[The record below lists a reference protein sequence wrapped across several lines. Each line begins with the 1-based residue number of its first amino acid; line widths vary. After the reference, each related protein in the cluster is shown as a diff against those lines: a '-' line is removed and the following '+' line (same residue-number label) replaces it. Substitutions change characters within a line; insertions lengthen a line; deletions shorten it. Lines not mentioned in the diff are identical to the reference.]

1 VGTDDDE
8 TIYRGCVLPANLYYA
23 VDADVWVRL
32 EGDGQVTLGMT
43 DPAQTRCGRMVHI
56 AFKRVGRQI
65 DRGQSVATVE
75 SGKWVGPVP
84 SPITGELLAT
94 NQAAFDRDILVA
106 NRDPYG
112 AGWLVRLRPRDL
124 ATDLA
129 GMRTGVDAIDLYR
142 RRIDE
147 MEVRCFRC
155 ED

>member
-1 VGTDDDE
+1 MGTDDDE
-8 TIYRGCVLPANLYYA
+8 TIYRGCVLPADLYYA
-23 VDADVWVRL
+23 VDSDVWVRL

-43 DPAQTRCGRMVHI
+43 DPAQTRCGKMVHI

-65 DRGQSVATVE
+65 DKGQSVATVE

-124 ATDLA
+124 ATDLG

-147 MEVRCFRC
+147 MKVRCFRC